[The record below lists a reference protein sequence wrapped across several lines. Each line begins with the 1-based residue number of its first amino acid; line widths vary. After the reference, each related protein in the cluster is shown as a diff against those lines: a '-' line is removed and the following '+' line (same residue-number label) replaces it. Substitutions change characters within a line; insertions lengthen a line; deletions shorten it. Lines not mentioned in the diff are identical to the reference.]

1 MKKMIIKP
9 NSGLVIRDPE
19 TFEILPEEGKPVD
32 MSSFWKRRLLDGDVS
47 IVKSNNS
54 KKKTKGK

>member
-47 IVKSNNS
+47 IIKSNNS